1 MVMIILSELVLK
13 HATQRGTNLGANA
26 VKTNCIYWV
35 MHIYFS
41 FPIPGTLP
49 VDHLLMMGLWPPD
62 GGGPFIKPPEVEIM
76 FVFRL

>member
-35 MHIYFS
+35 MHIYIFQLS
-41 FPIPGTLP
+41 NSRDLASGPSS
-49 VDHLLMMGLWPPD
+49 DD
-62 GGGPFIKPPEVEIM
+62 GP
-76 FVFRL
+76 LAT